1 MKSENQEIKA
11 PLLKDMAKY
20 VRSILK
26 VLGFIRDEDF
36 DYVSNEDTES
46 QLREA
51 VNIVVNLRLNLKKSI
66 STGVNKD

>member
-1 MKSENQEIKA
+1 MKSDNQEIKA

>member
-1 MKSENQEIKA
+1 M
-11 PLLKDMAKY
+11 
-20 VRSILK
+20 
-26 VLGFIRDEDF
+26 LGFIRDEDF